1 METSNNLLAQKL
13 IYRINKL
20 KIATKFKQS
29 LIMDVNK
36 ELIKANSIDESIDNN
51 FIYQTEQF
59 IIECKNRTFKTKNY
73 DIYE

>member
-1 METSNNLLAQKL
+1 MSLGNDKVAQNLIK
-13 IYRINKL
+13 RVNKL
-20 KIATKFKQS
+20 QIATKFKQN
-29 LIMDVNK
+29 LIMDINK

-73 DIYE
+73 DTY